1 MGIESGSDF
10 PYLDLNSTNEEIL
23 KLDQVQRLE
32 RLKKLIA
39 QSNEILDVAINE
51 FITSRDKKLSKI
63 VVLFSGGNDSTALL
77 YLMKGR
83 ADCVVHINTG
93 TGVPDT
99 YDYVVETCK
108 ELGIELHTFA
118 SDEKDNYRNLV
129 FQYGF
134 PGPGQHFFA
143 YQRLKERALRKA
155 RRHLNTKGQRIVFV
169 SGKRRDE
176 SARRSSADC
185 MSRVD
190 SVVWV
195 SPMVNWTKTDIETFR
210 KITPEMRKNPVAD
223 LIHMSGECL
232 CGAFAHK
239 GEREEIRFFFPEV
252 IEKIEQLEKEVMELG
267 TIPKER
273 CNWGW
278 GAYRESRPSKKTGEL
293 CSSCVSAPQFETEKA
308 SHKGAPQ
315 FETDNCAHKG
325 APQFEPSK
333 IDHKGVNHV

>member
-1 MGIESGSDF
+1 MESESDLSSIF
-10 PYLDLNSTNEEIL
+10 LDLKASNEDVL
-23 KLDQVQRLE
+23 KLNHDERLE
-32 RLKKLIA
+32 RLQKLVD
-39 QSNEILDVAINE
+39 QSNEILDMAIDE
-51 FITSRDKKLSKI
+51 FITSQDKKLSKK

-77 YLMKGR
+77 YLMQDR
-83 ADCVVHINTG
+83 LDCVVHVDTG

-99 YDYVVETCK
+99 LNYVIDTCK
-108 ELGIELHTFA
+108 ELNIELHIFS
-118 SDEKDNYRNLV
+118 SDEKDSYRNLV

-155 RRHLNTKGQRIVFV
+155 RRYLNTKGQRIVFI

-176 SARRSSADC
+176 SARRLNATP
-185 MSRVD
+185 MTRVD

-210 KITPEMRKNPVAD
+210 KTKPQMRKNSVTD

-239 GEREEIRFFFPEV
+239 GEREEIKFFYPDV
-252 IEKIEQLEKEVMELG
+252 IEKIEQLEKEVKELG
-267 TIPKER
+267 TIPEER
-273 CNWGW
+273 CKWGW
-278 GAYRESRPSKKTGEL
+278 GAYREARPSKKTGEL
-293 CSSCVSAPQFETEKA
+293 CSSCESSPQFETEKS

-315 FETDNCAHKG
+315 FETV
-325 APQFEPSK
+325 K
-333 IDHKGVNHV
+333 IDHKGGNHV